1 MMYSELPDL
10 VQKALLIGAKF
21 GYLNKK
27 IYLEHADRLS
37 LVYKYRM
44 WNELCRL
51 KLLVPYLDESFAKNY
66 FYLSKKA
73 RSLVLAQGLTPVAK
87 VQPIYFSHDNA
98 VMKFALI
105 NEHLGQILNDWQT
118 EASLRLLN
126 SYKLQQIFNGQP
138 EKFPDLLVTL
148 NIAGQKIKI
157 ALEVERSAKNQ
168 SRYDSFAM
176 GYSKAKGVD
185 LVLVA
190 HGYKFTREALL
201 VSMRRIGYP
210 RSVRPMVFCD
220 FSEFVDHPSSFGFE
234 LEGHRISFPDYI
246 KNVQRLV
253 NENVKKSVKNS
264 LTNSLTES

>member
-1 MMYSELPDL
+1 MVYSELPDL

-21 GYLNKK
+21 GYINKK
-27 IYLEHADRLS
+27 IYLEHAGRLS
-37 LVYKYRM
+37 VSYKYRI
-44 WNELCRL
+44 WNELYRL
-51 KLLVPYLDESFAKNY
+51 KLVVPYLDESFSENY

-73 RSLVLAQGLTPVAK
+73 RLMVIGQGIAPVVK

-98 VMKFALI
+98 VMKFALV
-105 NEHLGQILNDWQT
+105 NESFGQILDDWQT
-118 EASLRLLN
+118 EASLRLLDN
-126 SYKLQQIFNGQP
+126 YKLQQIFNGQLG
-138 EKFPDLLVTL
+138 KFPDLLATL

-157 ALEVERSAKNQ
+157 AIEVERSAKNQ

-210 RSVRPMVFCD
+210 RSVRPMAFCD
-220 FSEFVDHPSSFGFE
+220 FSDFVNHPSSFEFE
-234 LEGHRISFPDYI
+234 LEAHRISFPDYI

-253 NENVKKSVKNS
+253 HENVQKSVENSSTYDSTKN
-264 LTNSLTES
+264 